1 MQRDSNEIVNAE
13 FLPLAGW
20 MAISGMN
27 RSAVYAALG
36 RGDLK
41 AVKLGRR
48 ILIDVPAGRA
58 WLRSLPRAEIRAP
71 AKKNCEAPQ

>member
-1 MQRDSNEIVNAE
+1 MKPNTNEIQTAE
-13 FLPLAGW
+13 FAPLAGW

-27 RSAVYAALG
+27 RSACYSALG

-48 ILIDVPAGRA
+48 VLINVPAGLA
-58 WLRSLPRAEIRAP
+58 WLKSLPAPDIRP
-71 AKKNCEAPQ
+71 ASHVARPETQ